1 MEVEDPEHR
10 VLFLEEA
17 ATKDACAEESAPG
30 IVPDGENV
38 FCDGYSLVWG
48 GGPPYTYADI
58 QRIFIYLICSICE
71 FIFICSEYVNVC

>member
-48 GGPPYTYADI
+48 GDPHIHMQIYSAYSYTSYAV
-58 QRIFIYLICSICE
+58 
-71 FIFICSEYVNVC
+71 YVNSYSYAVNM

>member
-48 GGPPYTYADI
+48 GGTPIYICRYTAHIHIPHMQYM
-58 QRIFIYLICSICE
+58 
-71 FIFICSEYVNVC
+71 